1 MSLAW
6 ADSFTCLPLHSLQ
19 EPPLLEP
26 LLLEIVGMKC
36 GGCVRAV
43 EQRLLDQPGVRQASV
58 NLLTRTAWVD
68 LASAEADQGNLV
80 EALAEL
86 GFQARLRSSEVELS
100 SRRERLRARS
110 WWQQWRQLVVA
121 LVLLLVSVLGHLPVA
136 G

>member
-19 EPPLLEP
+19 EPHLLEP
-26 LLLEIVGMKC
+26 LLLEIEGMKC

-68 LASAEADQGNLV
+68 LASAEADQGNLL

-86 GFQARLRSSEVELS
+86 GFRARLRSSEV
-100 SRRERLRARS
+100 
-110 WWQQWRQLVVA
+110 
-121 LVLLLVSVLGHLPVA
+121 
-136 G
+136 